1 MKLAAM
7 ELSLKLS
14 SPKEVAQAVAQR
26 VKRRRL
32 DANLTQEGLARRAQ
46 VSLGTLKLFERTGKA
61 SVEFLIMVAFA
72 LNAEKEFEQL
82 FPPQTRRS
90 ISDVIAKPVRLRGRR
105 K

>member
-1 MKLAAM
+1 M

-14 SPKEVAQAVAQR
+14 SPKEVAERLAQR
-26 VKRRRL
+26 LKRRRL
-32 DANLTQEGLARRAQ
+32 EANLTQEGLARRAQ
-46 VSLGTLKLFERTGKA
+46 VSLGTLKLFERSGKA

-72 LNAEKEFEQL
+72 LNAEQEFEQL
-82 FPPQTRRS
+82 FPPQARRS

>member
-1 MKLAAM
+1 MD
-7 ELSLKLS
+7 LSLKLS
-14 SPKEVAQAVAQR
+14 SPKEVAERIADR

-32 DANLTQEGLARRAQ
+32 EANLTQQGLASRAQ

-61 SVEFLIMVAFA
+61 SVEFLIVVAFA

-82 FPPQTRRS
+82 FPPLALRS
-90 ISDVIAKPVRLRGRR
+90 IDDIIAKPARLRGRR